1 MGAAS
6 RVRAWFVT
14 SFSSVRLSE
23 IWKSGGGRGTRFAAG
38 TSGYWTST
46 LSTAATWTEA
56 SQFARMY
63 FVYASSDARVMSNSV
78 SVIV

>member
-1 MGAAS
+1 MS

-14 SFSSVRLSE
+14 IFSSVFLIE

-38 TSGYWTST
+38 TSGCWTST
-46 LSTAATWTEA
+46 LSTAVTWTEA
-56 SQFARMY
+56 SQFVRMY
-63 FVYASSDARVMSNSV
+63 AVYASSDARVMSNSV